1 MDSDSGAEQQ
11 KAPPAVGDCSG
22 APTDAPEDEKL
33 DWTHNLA
40 QTDHIRLF
48 RETDWNRNGLGP
60 LKDWDPTL
68 QLFANFVH
76 ADSRAA
82 CLWWGPDAVA
92 IYNDAFAP
100 LCHGVHPTLMG
111 STYAQGFPELWPY
124 IRLMFEESVR
134 TGLGQ
139 NVHSDTPLFVERN
152 GWREEAFFA
161 GSFVPIGPPHHPL
174 GFYNSVFEVTDH
186 KLADRRT
193 SMLNKLAAV
202 PDQKSD
208 VVIAH
213 VLTVLATNPR
223 DVPLAV
229 MYKFDFDDTP
239 GERTTLR
246 LQGQI
251 GLPESHKL
259 LVDVANIDSD
269 EGLVPELRRAG
280 SEAIFID
287 YDHRFDDA
295 SWRGWEA
302 PSKKIAVL
310 PISSSTRLFG
320 HLVLGLNPYRP
331 FDDHCRQFV
340 HDLNRMIS
348 SLVSAAINF
357 ELAETRREQLESDLA
372 VSNLKLRHLV
382 EHASVGM
389 CHVTADGEIL
399 WANDQFYRLAGRS
412 AEQHNANYS
421 FYDAYLEEELPHA
434 REVWQKLLAGVEHIH
449 TEFRMKRTYTSPTGE
464 EIPASIQA
472 LAFPYRDP
480 ESGQVKSVMA
490 CTTDISRLK
499 WAEAFHARSAAEAR
513 EAKKQQE
520 AFIDVVSHE
529 MRNPLGAIV
538 HCADAIVAMA
548 EESKCAGVTVSGGS
562 LAEIVQHAEIVL
574 QCATHQRR
582 ILDDVLTL
590 SKLKSML
597 LTIKPVAVEPSGMIR
612 SIMDMF
618 NAELDSNSIRC
629 TVNADSSLS
638 DLAINQVYLD
648 SSRVTQ
654 IFINLVTNAI
664 KFLKLVKD
672 PSISI
677 MFGACAS
684 HPRSFFPGKMFWA
697 DGEPNSDVTNTPEW
711 GSGEQLYLTFIVED
725 SGIGMTEDDIAK
737 IFKRFSQASIKTHV
751 TYGGSGLGLYISKE
765 LAEKQGGEIGVTS
778 VSGKGSKFGFYV
790 KCRRRE
796 EQPPDA
802 TRPIKGTNHPKP
814 VPRQLHVLLVEDNL
828 INQKVLS
835 MQLRR
840 GGCIVE
846 VANHGLEAL
855 EYLEK
860 STFDAVLMDSEM
872 PILDGL
878 AATRLIRQKELEGK
892 GLLGSAIARS
902 GIRLPVIA
910 VTANVRDEQIQMAMD
925 AGSDDVVQKPFKVQE
940 LLDRIYALI
949 HDTSTRGALVDHAS
963 IATSSME
970 PREATS
976 DGQGRSVS
984 I

>member
-1 MDSDSGAEQQ
+1 MDSSAEP
-11 KAPPAVGDCSG
+11 PPAAGGSSG
-22 APTDAPEDEKL
+22 APTGASEDGTH
-33 DWTHNLA
+33 DWTHKLA
-40 QTDHIRLF
+40 QTDHVRFF

-60 LKDWDPTL
+60 PKDWDPTL

-92 IYNDAFAP
+92 IYNEAFAP
-100 LCHGVHPTLMG
+100 MCHGVHPALMG
-111 STYAQGFPELWPY
+111 STYARGFPELWPY
-124 IRLMFEESVR
+124 IRLMFEESAR
-134 TGLGQ
+134 TGIGQ
-139 NVHSDTPLFVERN
+139 NVNSDTPLLVERN
-152 GWREEAFFA
+152 GWREEAFFS
-161 GSFVPIGPPHHPL
+161 GSFIPIGPPHHPL

-202 PDQKSD
+202 PDQKTN
-208 VVIAH
+208 VVMTH
-213 VLTVLATNPR
+213 VLTTLATNPH

-229 MYKFDFDDTP
+229 MYKFDFDDTL

-251 GLPESHKL
+251 GLPEGHKL
-259 LVDVANIDSD
+259 LVDVADITSD

-287 YDHRFDDA
+287 CDQRFDNA

-320 HLVLGLNPYRP
+320 YLVVGLNPYRP
-331 FDDHCRQFV
+331 FDDSCRQFV
-340 HDLNRMIS
+340 YDLNRMVS
-348 SLVSAAINF
+348 SIVSAAINF
-357 ELAETRREQLESDLA
+357 ELAETRRDQLECDLA

-389 CHVTADGEIL
+389 CHVAIDGEML
-399 WANDQFYRLAGRS
+399 WANDQYFRLAGRS
-412 AEQHNANYS
+412 AEQHLANYS
-421 FYDAYLEEELPHA
+421 FYDAYLEEDLPQV
-434 REVWQKLLAGVEHIH
+434 REVWQELLAGVEHIH
-449 TEFRMKRTYTSPTGE
+449 AEFRMKRTYTSPTGE
-464 EIPASIQA
+464 EIPASIQV

-480 ESGQVKSVMA
+480 DSGHVRSVMA

-499 WAEAFHARSAAEAR
+499 WAQAFHARSAAEAR
-513 EAKKQQE
+513 EAKRQQE

-538 HCADAIVAMA
+538 HCADAIIAMA
-548 EESKCAGVTVSGGS
+548 EESKCAGVTVPGDGA
-562 LAEIVQHAEIVL
+562 LAEIVQHAKIVL

-597 LTIKPVAVEPSGMIR
+597 LSIKPVAVEPSSLIR
-612 SIMDMF
+612 SIMNMF
-618 NAELDSNSIRC
+618 DAELDSSSIRC
-629 TVNADSSLS
+629 TVNVDSSLS
-638 DLAINQVYLD
+638 DLAIDQVYLD

-654 IFINLVTNAI
+654 ILINLVTNAI
-664 KFLKLVKD
+664 KFLKLANE
-672 PSISI
+672 PSVLITL
-677 MFGACAS
+677 GACAS
-684 HPRSFFPGKMFWA
+684 HPRGFFPDKMFWA
-697 DGEPNSDVTNTPEW
+697 DGEPSSDVTNTPEW
-711 GSGEQLYLTFIVED
+711 GTGEQLYLTMIVED
-725 SGIGMTEDDIAK
+725 SGIGMTDDDIARL
-737 IFKRFSQASIKTHV
+737 FKRFSQANIKTHV

-796 EQPPDA
+796 EEAPD
-802 TRPIKGTNHPKP
+802 TTKPINGTEHPTT
-814 VPRQLHVLLVEDNL
+814 VPQQLHILLVEDNL

-846 VANHGLEAL
+846 VANHGIEAL

-878 AATRLIRQKELEGK
+878 AATRMIRQRELEGK
-892 GLLGSAIARS
+892 GLLNSAMAR
-902 GIRLPVIA
+902 GPRAGTRLPVIA
-910 VTANVRDEQIQMAMD
+910 VTANVREEQIQAAMD

-949 HDTSTRGALVDHAS
+949 HETSREALVNHLTSATSTITLNEAAS
-963 IATSSME
+963 E
-970 PREATS
+970 
-976 DGQGRSVS
+976 DQ
-984 I
+984 